1 MGFIFGLTL
10 MKNLLPQ
17 LSKILLGSI
26 ATTSATGAEIHKSS
40 NLEILILVTSNF
52 VRIVKSLEDSALLL
66 QGIPKTTENKTKE
79 KRGGIHGMLLGTL
92 RNSILGNMLGG
103 KVII

>member
-26 ATTSATGAEIHKSS
+26 ATTSATGAEIHKSIS
-40 NLEILILVTSNF
+40 QTW
-52 VRIVKSLEDSALLL
+52 RY
-66 QGIPKTTENKTKE
+66 
-79 KRGGIHGMLLGTL
+79 
-92 RNSILGNMLGG
+92 
-103 KVII
+103 

>member
-1 MGFIFGLTL
+1 M
-10 MKNLLPQ
+10 
-17 LSKILLGSI
+17 
-26 ATTSATGAEIHKSS
+26 
-40 NLEILILVTSNF
+40 
-52 VRIVKSLEDSALLL
+52 RIVKSLEDSALLL

-92 RNSILGNMLGG
+92 RSSILGNMLGG